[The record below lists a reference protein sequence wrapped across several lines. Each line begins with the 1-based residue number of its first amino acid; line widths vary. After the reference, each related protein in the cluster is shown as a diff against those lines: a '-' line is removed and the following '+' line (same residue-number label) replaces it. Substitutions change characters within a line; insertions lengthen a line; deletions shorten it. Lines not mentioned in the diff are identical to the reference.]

1 MGEQTHGLK
10 QVTIYT
16 DGACIDNPGAGGYG
30 AVLIYGDTQRE
41 LSGGYRMTTNNR
53 MELMAAIQALE
64 TLKFKCAVTL
74 YSDSEILVKGL
85 SEGWAVKWRKK
96 GWKRTGRKY
105 AENADL
111 WERLLAAYERHEVE
125 AIWVKGHAGNWGNER
140 ADQLSIKAARSADLE
155 VDEAYEQGKTK
166 IRPPSLFD

>member
-1 MGEQTHGLK
+1 MSEQQEDLK

-16 DGACIDNPGAGGYG
+16 DGACIDNPGPGGYG
-30 AVLIYGDTQRE
+30 AVLIYGTIQRE
-41 LSGGYRMTTNNR
+41 LSGGYRLTTNNR
-53 MELMAAIQALE
+53 MEIMAAIVALE

-74 YSDSEILVKGL
+74 YSDSQLLVRGL

-96 GWKRTGRKY
+96 GWKRTGKKE

-111 WERLLAAYERHEVE
+111 WERLLAVYAQHEVE

-140 ADQLSIKAARSADLE
+140 ADQLSMETAKSADLQ
-155 VDEAYEQGKTK
+155 VDEAYEQGGTR